1 MNQLEELFTTKL
13 KIDADKTTPIS
24 PITKSITKP
33 QETTS
38 TLSYD
43 TFDIP
48 DEYIGRLKTQ
58 FSNSKLNINHEEEI
72 LKQTT
77 FKNANIYCVIN
88 NISSQKYG
96 PMLEK
101 YIKIKYNFIKNNASE
116 CTGDIS
122 KENKNCEVKVSL
134 GGQNHNKFNWVQLRI
149 SHNIQY
155 YILTAYY
162 ITSENCTNGGNLFI
176 FKVPKDDIIL
186 LILKYGGYAHKTT
199 RELGKITIESLQDN
213 KNNNEYAIRPSYGS
227 TCWNQFLKF
236 RIKEEDL

>member
-13 KIDADKTTPIS
+13 KIDTDENKDKAP
-24 PITKSITKP
+24 
-33 QETTS
+33 ETNS

-48 DEYIGRLKTQ
+48 DEYLGRLKSQ
-58 FSNSKLNINHEEEI
+58 FSNLSLTINHEEEI

-77 FKNANIYCVIN
+77 YKNANIYCVIN

-96 PMLEK
+96 PILEK
-101 YIKIKYNFIKNNASE
+101 YIKIKHKFVKNNASD

-134 GGQNHNKFNWVQLRI
+134 GGQNHNKFNWVQLRV

-162 ITSENCTNGGNLFI
+162 ITSQNCANGGHLFI
-176 FKVPKDDIIL
+176 FKVPKDDIIT
-186 LILKYGGYAHKTT
+186 LILKYGGYTHKTKK
-199 RELGKITIESLQDN
+199 ELGKISIESLQN
-213 KNNNEYAIRPSYGS
+213 NTNNNEYAIRPIYGS
-227 TCWNQFLKF
+227 TCWNEFLKF
-236 RIKEEDL
+236 RVQEESL